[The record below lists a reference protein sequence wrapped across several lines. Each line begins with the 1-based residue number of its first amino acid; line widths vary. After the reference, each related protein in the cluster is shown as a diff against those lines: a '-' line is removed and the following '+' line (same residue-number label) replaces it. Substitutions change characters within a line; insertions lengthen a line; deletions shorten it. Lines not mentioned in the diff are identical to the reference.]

1 MARPKGSKNKTGAE
15 VKAQMLATYERL
27 GGLHAFAEWAK
38 EHQSEF
44 YRMYAQLAPK
54 EITADVHVTSEVDL
68 TDEQLAAIA
77 TGSGSGASEAE
88 SGSEEPSP
96 VH

>member
-15 VKAQMLATYERL
+15 VKAQMLACYERL
-27 GGLHAFAEWAK
+27 GGLAAYTEWAK
-38 EHQSEF
+38 EHPGEF
-44 YRMYAQLAPK
+44 YRQWAQLAPK
-54 EITADVHVTSEVDL
+54 ELTADVHVTSEVEL

-77 TGSGSGASEAE
+77 TGSSAGASEAQ
-88 SGSEEPSP
+88 GSAEEPSP

>member
-15 VKAQMLATYERL
+15 VKAQILAAYERI
-27 GGLHAFAEWAK
+27 GGLHEFSEWARANRG
-38 EHQSEF
+38 EF

-54 EITADVHVTSEVDL
+54 ELTADVHITSEVEL

-77 TGSGSGASEAE
+77 TGSGSGASEAQ
-88 SGSEEPSP
+88 GGAEEPSP